1 MTQIKFPLSKINVFM
16 YILLDKRCL
25 KMCSWC
31 FVGHRKKK
39 RAVKMMVTIVL
50 LFTIC
55 WAPFH
60 TVHMLFEYC
69 KQPAKKHM
77 LISNPRVPQGAS
89 LLFQMIW
96 RTNTTESPST

>member
-1 MTQIKFPLSKINVFM
+1 MEICICINNPNKVSFDQNICI
-16 YILLDKRCL
+16 YVYFTGHKVNLNFNL
-25 KMCSWC
+25 KMWSRS
-31 FVGHRKKK
+31 FVAHRKKK

-69 KQPAKKHM
+69 KQPA
-77 LISNPRVPQGAS
+77 
-89 LLFQMIW
+89 
-96 RTNTTESPST
+96 TTTQPI

>member
-1 MTQIKFPLSKINVFM
+1 MSAGPSAFLYSFVFT
-16 YILLDKRCL
+16 
-25 KMCSWC
+25 SN
-31 FVGHRKKK
+31 RKKK

-69 KQPAKKHM
+69 KYY
-77 LISNPRVPQGAS
+77 
-89 LLFQMIW
+89 W
-96 RTNTTESPST
+96 RDYFLT

>member
-1 MTQIKFPLSKINVFM
+1 M
-16 YILLDKRCL
+16 YILLDKKCLGVNL
-25 KMCSWC
+25 KMWSRS
-31 FVGHRKKK
+31 FVAHRKKK

-69 KQPAKKHM
+69 KQPA
-77 LISNPRVPQGAS
+77 
-89 LLFQMIW
+89 
-96 RTNTTESPST
+96 TTTQPI

>member
-1 MTQIKFPLSKINVFM
+1 M
-16 YILLDKRCL
+16 YILMEKRCPRCQP
-25 KMCSWC
+25 KNVVY
-31 FVGHRKKK
+31 FVAHRKKK

-69 KQPAKKHM
+69 KQPAK
-77 LISNPRVPQGAS
+77 
-89 LLFQMIW
+89 
-96 RTNTTESPST
+96 TTAHQPI